1 MSSPKNKKKR
11 NKPLLNP
18 STLFPLTTANLSLPD
33 DLLLSCIARLS
44 RLYYPTLSL
53 VSKSYRSLLASP
65 ELYKTRSLLNRT
77 ESCLYV
83 CLRFSPDCNPRW
95 FTLSRR
101 PNRTLGRNKK
111 FSHYLLVPVTSP
123 HATSVRSSLV
133 AVGSDI
139 YEIGGLINGVPS
151 SSVSVLDCRS
161 NSWHQAPNMKVG
173 RTFPSA
179 EVIDGKILV
188 KGGLELKD
196 VNSAK
201 WVEVFNPNTR
211 TWTTVSFTCGSKE
224 WQSQYDNGMASHSSS
239 FCLVDDVSYS
249 FDPGKLKW
257 FDAKVG
263 DWRFI
268 TGLEGLPKFLLGCRT
283 SWHVHLADYGGKM
296 VILWDRHDR
305 SSNCQGRTI
314 WCAVIS
320 LERCSS
326 EEISGTLEW
335 SDAVL
340 KVPKSFEF
348 VHVLAVTVWWKDNW
362 DVLNKSEQFSV
373 LCMTGL
379 CVFSCFFFTCKTSN
393 SVSNFVLTFN
403 G

>member
-1 MSSPKNKKKR
+1 M
-11 NKPLLNP
+11 
-18 STLFPLTTANLSLPD
+18 
-33 DLLLSCIARLS
+33 
-44 RLYYPTLSL
+44 
-53 VSKSYRSLLASP
+53 
-65 ELYKTRSLLNRT
+65 
-77 ESCLYV
+77 
-83 CLRFSPDCNPRW
+83 
-95 FTLSRR
+95 
-101 PNRTLGRNKK
+101 
-111 FSHYLLVPVTSP
+111 
-123 HATSVRSSLV
+123 
-133 AVGSDI
+133 
-139 YEIGGLINGVPS
+139 
-151 SSVSVLDCRS
+151 
-161 NSWHQAPNMKVG
+161 
-173 RTFPSA
+173 
-179 EVIDGKILV
+179 
-188 KGGLELKD
+188 
-196 VNSAK
+196 
-201 WVEVFNPNTR
+201 
-211 TWTTVSFTCGSKE
+211 SFTCGSKE

-348 VHVLAVTVWWKDNW
+348 VHVLAVTV
-362 DVLNKSEQFSV
+362 
-373 LCMTGL
+373 
-379 CVFSCFFFTCKTSN
+379 
-393 SVSNFVLTFN
+393 
-403 G
+403 